1 MFSLEFVKPLFQ
13 VTETE
18 RAVVLLPS
26 HVYKNKSRGNILRD
40 DAGKRNAVFRH
51 TAYYNE
57 EQIENNIQNARN
69 HKICKR
75 SLRITVCAE
84 YAVAEVENAESRHS
98 ERIDTEIE
106 HGALY
111 KVVLCAEQFQHKTCG
126 KEAKSHD
133 NDARRKTY
141 HKRCA
146 D

>member
-1 MFSLEFVKPLFQ
+1 M
-13 VTETE
+13 
-18 RAVVLLPS
+18 
-26 HVYKNKSRGNILRD
+26 YKNKSRGNILRD
-40 DAGKRNAVFRH
+40 DAGKRDAVLRH
-51 TAYYNE
+51 TANDDKK
-57 EQIENNIQNARN
+57 QVKKNVQNARN